1 MKILFRCI
9 LLSFLIMGF
18 SSVTHAVPSGS
29 PGTGCW
35 SVIPLTQAQAPTEVE
50 LCFQID
56 EDNSARVTTT
66 YRLQVLSEDAAFLL
80 PFESNET
87 LQARQGLPE
96 VRADGEALSCSLYV
110 LSDSEASADALREA
124 VRSGEPQLVYKAGGG
139 PAALQPSYEL
149 PPDPTPALCV
159 LAFQVPAGDKTTLTV
174 VWRQQPALQREDPGK
189 PWGTV
194 YRWTAD
200 DWLAGVPLKVRM
212 EPTAE
217 RPHMTEETFGFALR
231 DGVYTAELNAA
242 PGTLTFR
249 MEPPSGLPSPVVA
262 ALAGAVVLAALG
274 IWVLRTNLRQRRR

>member
-1 MKILFRCI
+1 MTAVY
-9 LLSFLIMGF
+9 LLQGL
-18 SSVTHAVPSGS
+18 P
-29 PGTGCW
+29 
-35 SVIPLTQAQAPTEVE
+35 
-50 LCFQID
+50 
-56 EDNSARVTTT
+56 EDT
-66 YRLQVLSEDAAFLL
+66 LLLL
-80 PFESNET
+80 PFESDGT

-96 VRADGEALSCSLYV
+96 VRADGEALSCSLYI
-110 LSDSEASADALREA
+110 LSDTEASVDALREA
-124 VRSGEPQLVYKAGGG
+124 VRSGEPQLVYRAGGG

-200 DWLAGVPLKVRM
+200 DWLTGVPLSVRM

-217 RPHMTEETFGFALR
+217 RPHMTEDTFGFALR
-231 DGVYTAELNAA
+231 DGVYIAEHDAV
-242 PGTLTFR
+242 PGTRSFR
-249 MEPPSGLPSPVVA
+249 MQPPPGLPSPVIA

-274 IWVLRTNLRQRRR
+274 CVVLRIRLRQRRR